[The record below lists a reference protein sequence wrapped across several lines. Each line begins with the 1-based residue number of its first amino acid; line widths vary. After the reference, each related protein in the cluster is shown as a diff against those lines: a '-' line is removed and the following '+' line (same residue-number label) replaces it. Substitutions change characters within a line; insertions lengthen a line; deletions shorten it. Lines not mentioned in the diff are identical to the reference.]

1 MITNLLKP
9 EKNFL
14 WTMIHILI
22 GLGCFFYPNLLI
34 VWFYIFIFSSL
45 NKMISIFLFN
55 NSTNYLFPFIFYIS
69 SFEVLG
75 RMMRSS
81 PYIPWELSKYLFI
94 SASILLIATDK
105 IKIKMNL
112 GFFLFL
118 LLIPSMIVKESNLV
132 NLSHIT
138 SYLYGPISMVLL
150 VIVLSDYKIKKLLF
164 DGILRLIWLTSIVML
179 VYVFIKTPNYSEL
192 TFSLSA
198 DFETTGGFGS
208 NQVSTILGIG
218 MFLSFY
224 AWMNKLFFSGY
235 HKLDG
240 VFIGLFAYQGF
251 LTFSRGGMIVSIIA
265 ILFYYIFFRTS
276 ISNTEIKFI
285 RSLNP
290 FYYFLIALTI
300 LIAAFGII
308 QIISSGNIALRY
320 LGETEGTLSGDKIKT
335 INTVTTGRF
344 NIFLADLN
352 LWYEHFIFGVGA
364 GGSKFLR
371 GNNLSGIAPHIEV
384 SRILAEHGLF
394 GLIFI
399 VLLIV
404 LGRKIYKFNSGD
416 VNRAILLSLFFI
428 GIAST
433 MHSSLRTFVTPL
445 LISLSTVSILKDEN
459 WKT

>member
-1 MITNLLKP
+1 MITSLLDSN
-9 EKNFL
+9 KNYY
-14 WTMIHILI
+14 WTIIHVLI
-22 GLGCFFYPNLLI
+22 ALGCSFYPNILI
-34 VWFYIFIFSSL
+34 IWFYIFIFSSL
-45 NKMISIFLFN
+45 NKIISIFLFN
-55 NSTNYLFPFIFYIS
+55 NSTNYLFPFIFYVS

-75 RMMRSS
+75 RMMRLS

-94 SASILLIATDK
+94 SASILLIAINK
-105 IKIKMNL
+105 IKIKMNS
-112 GFFLFL
+112 GFFLLL
-118 LLIPSMIVKESNLV
+118 LLIPSLIVQKSHMV

-138 SYLYGPISMVLL
+138 SYLFGPISMVLL
-150 VIVLSDYKIKKLLF
+150 VIILSDYKINKLLF

-179 VYVFIKTPNYSEL
+179 IYVFIKTPDYSEL

-251 LTFSRGGMIVSIIA
+251 LTFSRGGMIVSILA
-265 ILFYYIFFRTS
+265 ILLYYIFFRTS
-276 ISNTEIKFI
+276 ISNAKIKLI
-285 RSLNP
+285 KSLNP

-300 LIAAFGII
+300 LVAAFGII
-308 QIISSGNIALRY
+308 QIISSGNIVLRY
-320 LGETEGTLSGDKIKT
+320 LGETEGTLAGDKIKT

-399 VLLIV
+399 VILIA
-404 LGRKIYKFNSGD
+404 LGIKIYKSNSGD
-416 VNRAILLSLFFI
+416 VHRAILLSLFFI

-433 MHSSLRTFVTPL
+433 MHSSLRTFVTPVF
-445 LISLSTVSILKDEN
+445 ISLSTVSILKDEN
-459 WKT
+459 